1 MDTHHHI
8 MSNPIHQPAALP
20 RRGFLRQ
27 LSLLAAASAIYRSAM
42 DLLAAQAD
50 APAKPL
56 RLIVDADTA
65 NEIDDVY
72 AIARALMEPRFQVEG
87 INSAQWH
94 TQPDAPRDTV
104 GPSQKMNEELL
115 RVMDRTD
122 VPHPIGA
129 NMPLVTPLR
138 PQPSDAARHIIRK
151 ALETPEGEKLIVAIL
166 GPCTNLASAVLMEP
180 AIIPRVSCH
189 FIGLRYDHGQR
200 LWSRDEFNTNN
211 DPNALD
217 VLLNAPGLEFH
228 LMTATA
234 SGRLVF
240 EKAEVDRRLKGKGPL
255 ADHLLRVWEEF
266 DRGWQ
271 RASNPTKAKWVMWD
285 IALIEAIARPE
296 LATAA
301 TVNAPP
307 ENLKRPIS
315 VWVEIDAAGMRESF
329 WRTFERWRAEKS

>member
-1 MDTHHHI
+1 MPHSI
-8 MSNPIHQPAALP
+8 PQPTALP

-27 LSLLAAASAIYRSAM
+27 VSLLAAAGVIHRSAP
-42 DLLAAQAD
+42 DLRGAQAD

-65 NEIDDVY
+65 NEIDD
-72 AIARALMEPRFQVEG
+72 AFALARALMEPRFQIEG
-87 INSAQWH
+87 ITSAQWH

-104 GPSQKMNEELL
+104 GPSQEMNEQLL
-115 RVMDRTD
+115 RVMNRAG
-122 VPHPIGA
+122 VPHPIGS
-129 NMPLVTPLR
+129 NFPLVSPQR

-166 GPCTNLASAVLMEP
+166 GTCTNLASAVLMEP

-189 FIGLRYDHGQR
+189 FIGLRYDHQQR

-228 LMTATA
+228 LMTATT
-234 SGRLVF
+234 SKSLVF
-240 EKAEVDRRLKGKGPL
+240 EKAEVDRHLKGKGTL
-255 ADHLLRVWEEF
+255 ADYLVRIWEDYER
-266 DRGWQ
+266 DR
-271 RASNPTKAKWVMWD
+271 RRRPMPTWVMWD

-296 LATAA
+296 LATVA
-301 TVNAPP
+301 TVNPP
-307 ENLKRPIS
+307 PDNRKRPIS
-315 VWVEIDAAGMRESF
+315 VWVEIDAAGMRDSY
-329 WRTFERWRAEKS
+329 WRTFERWLAKKP